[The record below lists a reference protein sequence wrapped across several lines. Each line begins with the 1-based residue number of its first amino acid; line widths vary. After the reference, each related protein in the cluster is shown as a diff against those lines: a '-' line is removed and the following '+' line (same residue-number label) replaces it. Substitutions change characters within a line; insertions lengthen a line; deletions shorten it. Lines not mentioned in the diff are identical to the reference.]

1 MSVHL
6 SQIIQMGDDMDE
18 NVVSAM
24 NSKTTH
30 SMLVTKFFYSST
42 EILENMVDLSKLS
55 GSPTISPT

>member
-18 NVVSAM
+18 NAVSAM

-30 SMLVTKFFYSST
+30 SMLVTKFYSFDRNS
-42 EILENMVDLSKLS
+42 
-55 GSPTISPT
+55 